1 MITPSEITATSTVVQ
16 WTSPSDDSQVAN
28 SRHALSP
35 SEEVPVSFG
44 NSPITTSTAAP
55 ARNPVTT
62 ALDRNREIHPIRNT
76 ASKRNNSP
84 VASVIAAT
92 SCAACDPPRP
102 VASTAPPATAASD
115 ELGPVEMCR
124 EVQKSA

>member
-16 WTSPSDDSQVAN
+16 CTSPSDDSQVAN

-35 SEEVPVSFG
+35 FEEVPVSFG

-62 ALDRNREIHPIRNT
+62 GRAYRRPLHGWNW
-76 ASKRNNSP
+76 
-84 VASVIAAT
+84 VIVRAPTRQCLGAA
-92 SCAACDPPRP
+92 
-102 VASTAPPATAASD
+102 
-115 ELGPVEMCR
+115 
-124 EVQKSA
+124 